1 MFLNIDAGELEDEP
15 EAIFALAQVVNIAC
29 GGHAGDEASM
39 GKALERCARLGAAP
53 GAHPSFEDREHFGR
67 RRLEVAP
74 GALRAQVTGQCARL
88 RALAERG
95 GQQVAWVKPH
105 GALYHAANEA
115 PALAEAVV
123 GGAVDA
129 LGTEVTVLGPPRGAL
144 REAAARAGVRFARE
158 GFADRGMRADG
169 SLVPRGEPG
178 ALLEEPAVARAQAT
192 RLALGGGVDTIC
204 VHGDTPGAV
213 AIAEQARRVVDAGLV
228 ALGDGAVRLSL
239 PPGAEPSAVL
249 EALREAA
256 GVTDAVVTEQHAA
269 LYFDP
274 LRPPEDPLAALERA
288 REMSPPTPMLHR
300 VRVRYDGPDLEEVA
314 RRAGRSRE
322 EIVQLHAGGEYRV
335 QVIGFLPGFA
345 YLGDLPEPLR
355 QPRLG
360 SPRPRV
366 PRGAVAVAGRHTAI
380 YPLDSPGGWNL
391 IGTAVD
397 FTPFHPDRG
406 TIWALGDRVRFV
418 PEAP

>member
-1 MFLNIDAGELEDEP
+1 VFLNIDAGELDDEP
-15 EAIFALAQVVNIAC
+15 EAFFALAQVVNIAC
-29 GGHAGDEASM
+29 GGHAGDDASM
-39 GKALERCARLGAAP
+39 GRALERCARLGAAP

-74 GALRAQVTGQCARL
+74 EVLRAQVAGQCARL
-88 RALAERG
+88 RALAEPG
-95 GQQVAWVKPH
+95 GQRVAWVKPH

-123 GGAVDA
+123 GGAVDG
-129 LGTEVTVLGPPRGAL
+129 LGRELTVLGPPRGAL
-144 REAAARAGVRFARE
+144 REAAVRAGLRFARE
-158 GFADRGMRADG
+158 GFADRGMRPDG

-178 ALLEEPAVARAQAT
+178 ALLEDPARARAQAT
-192 RLALGGGVDTIC
+192 RLVLGRGVDTLC

-213 AIAEQARRVVDAGLV
+213 AIAEQARRVVDAELV
-228 ALGDGAVRLSL
+228 ALGDGAVRLAL
-239 PPGAEPSAVL
+239 PSGSEPSAVL
-249 EALREAA
+249 EALRRSPE
-256 GVTDAVVTEQHAA
+256 VTDVVVTERHAA
-269 LYFDP
+269 FYFHP
-274 LRPPEDPLAALERA
+274 LRPPEDPLGALERA
-288 REMSPPTPMLHR
+288 RDISPPTPMQHR
-300 VRVRYDGPDLEEVA
+300 VRVRYDGLDLDEVA
-314 RRAGRSRE
+314 RRAGRSRAE
-322 EIVQLHAGGEYRV
+322 VIELHAGGEYRV

-366 PRGAVAVAGRHTAI
+366 PRGSVAVAGRHTAI

-391 IGTAVD
+391 IGTAVG
-397 FTPFHPDRG
+397 FTPFHPDQG
-406 TIWALGDRVRFV
+406 AVWALGDRVRFM

>member
-1 MFLNIDAGELEDEP
+1 VFLNIDAGELEDEP

-39 GKALERCARLGAAP
+39 AKALERCARLGAAP

-74 GALRAQVTGQCARL
+74 AVLRAQVAGQCARL
-88 RALAERG
+88 RALAAP
-95 GQQVAWVKPH
+95 QHVAWVKPH
-105 GALYHAANEA
+105 GALYHAANESA
-115 PALAEAVV
+115 ALAEAVV
-123 GGAVDA
+123 GGAVEA
-129 LGTEVTVLGPPRGAL
+129 LGPEVTVLGPPRGAL
-144 REAAARAGVRFARE
+144 RDAAMRAGVRFARE

-178 ALLEEPAVARAQAT
+178 ALLEDPARARAQAT
-192 RLALGGGVDTIC
+192 RLALGGGVDTLC

-213 AIAEQARRVVDAGLV
+213 AITEQARKVVDAGLV
-228 ALGDGAVRLSL
+228 ALGDGAVRLAL
-239 PPGAEPSAVL
+239 PRGAEPSAVL
-249 EALREAA
+249 EALREAP

-269 LYFDP
+269 FYFHPQRP
-274 LRPPEDPLAALERA
+274 LEDPLAALERA

-300 VRVRYDGPDLEEVA
+300 VRVRYDGPDLDEVA
-314 RRAGRSRE
+314 RRAGWSRE
-322 EIVQLHAGGEYRV
+322 EIVQLHSGGEYRV

-355 QPRLG
+355 LPRLG

-380 YPLDSPGGWNL
+380 YPVDSPGGWNL
-391 IGTAVD
+391 IGTALD
-397 FTPFHPDRG
+397 FAPFHMDRG
-406 TIWALGDRVRFV
+406 IIWALGDRVRFV